1 MSDGLNSGEIIQRKK
16 NVAALSVI
24 SNSVLV
30 VFKLIAEISI
40 GSIGIIS
47 EAIHSGIDLIALGIA
62 FISVKKIRHAS

>member
-1 MSDGLNSGEIIQRKK
+1 MSDGLNSGEINQRKK

-40 GSIGIIS
+40 G
-47 EAIHSGIDLIALGIA
+47 
-62 FISVKKIRHAS
+62 